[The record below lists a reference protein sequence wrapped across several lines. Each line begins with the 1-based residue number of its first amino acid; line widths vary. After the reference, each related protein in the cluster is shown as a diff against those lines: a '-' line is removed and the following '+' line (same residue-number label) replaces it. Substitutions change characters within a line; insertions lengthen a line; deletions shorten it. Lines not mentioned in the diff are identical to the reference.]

1 MSAKPADRSETPDD
15 LSPEWTEYETRWS
28 VNVAD
33 FDGPMGATRFLA
45 RRNEIFRAAAAAGVP
60 KDLLTPFEPN
70 KPGFEERL
78 RSAVSGINRSLG
90 WAAE

>member
-1 MSAKPADRSETPDD
+1 MPKPDEYQERPDD
-15 LSPEWTEYETRWS
+15 LNPEWTEYESRWS

-33 FDGPMGATRFLA
+33 FETPLEAAQFVV
-45 RRNEIFRAAAAAGVP
+45 RRKAFFRAAQSVGLP

-70 KPGFEERL
+70 KPGFEERARKAL
-78 RSAVSGINRSLG
+78 TSLNRAMG